1 MEDGRR
7 AGAAAV
13 KDDVVKMFWKV
24 MSLELKQFSR
34 VTSGTSFGSA
44 NSMSTHCKRVRS
56 DHGQD
61 GGPGRGGGGGQSRL
75 HCIEPPRERRFQ

>member
-61 GGPGRGGGGGQSRL
+61 GGPGRGGGGQSRL